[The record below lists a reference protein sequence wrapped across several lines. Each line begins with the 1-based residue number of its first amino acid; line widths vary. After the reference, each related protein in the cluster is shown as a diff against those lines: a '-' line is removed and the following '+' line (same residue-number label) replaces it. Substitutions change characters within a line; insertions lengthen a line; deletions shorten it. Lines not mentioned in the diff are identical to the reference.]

1 MTDAEFLQQ
10 IEACTLPREEF
21 THRNHVRLAWLC
33 LVHRDDRD
41 PAERVGHT
49 IQRYAE
55 SLGATRKYNHEL
67 TMAWMRVVEAA
78 MAATPSVSFDAFAA
92 ANPALLDSSL
102 VKSGERRG

>member
-33 LVHRDDRD
+33 LTNRDHRD
-41 PAERVGHT
+41 PAERVGNT

-55 SLGATRKYNHEL
+55 SLGATRKYDHEL
-67 TMAWMRVVEAA
+67 TMAWISVVETAIE
-78 MAATPSVSFDAFAA
+78 ATPSGSFDAFAA

-102 VKSGERRG
+102 VKSGERRA